1 MDRLINSLK
10 AHAGSLD
17 AGQGQPR
24 LGIVTSFD
32 PNTYAARVTLQPEGV
47 LSGWLPVLSAW
58 IGSGWGLASPPSV
71 GDQVLVLPQEGHADH
86 GVIVGGAYSERARP
100 PAVGN
105 NPVPSG
111 EAVLFHAS
119 GAYLR
124 LGNDGSFILCAAN
137 GKQVTV
143 LGDLVVTGN
152 ISDLNGRHQTLAD
165 LRSAY
170 DQHMHG
176 GITSGSGSTA
186 GPSLTV

>member
-1 MDRLINSLK
+1 MDRFINALK
-10 AHAGSLD
+10 SHAGGLD
-17 AGQGQPR
+17 LGQGQPR
-24 LGIVTSFD
+24 FGIVTSFD
-32 PNTYAARVTLQPEGV
+32 PNTYAARVSLQPEGV

-58 IGSGWGLASPPSV
+58 VGAGWGLVSPPSV

-86 GVIVGGAYSERARP
+86 GVIVGGAYSDRARQP
-100 PAVGN
+100 MIAG

-124 LGNDGSFILCAAN
+124 LGNDGSLILCASN

-152 ISDLNGRHQTLAD
+152 ISDLNGEHRTLAD

-170 DQHMHG
+170 DQHVHG
-176 GITSGSGSTA
+176 GVTSGSGSSAT
-186 GPSLTV
+186 PSLTV